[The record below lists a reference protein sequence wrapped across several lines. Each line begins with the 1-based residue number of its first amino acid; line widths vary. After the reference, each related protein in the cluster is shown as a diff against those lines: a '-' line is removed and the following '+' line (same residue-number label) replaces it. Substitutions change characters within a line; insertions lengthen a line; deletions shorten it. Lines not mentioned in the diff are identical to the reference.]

1 MSTCP
6 CCSDKLLAHIY
17 RGKRIWFCSHCR
29 QEMPNFDF
37 YKMLKDDR
45 RSVKTCVGIAK

>member
-17 RGKRIWFCSHCR
+17 RGKRIWFCAHCR
-29 QEMPNFDF
+29 QEMPNFDL
-37 YKMLKDDR
+37 YRMIKNAR
-45 RSVKTCVGIAK
+45 PVKTFVGIAK